1 MIKVLVAEDQN
12 MIRDA
17 LVALL
22 VRDGEIEVVAEAA
35 DGEEAVE
42 LALQIKPD
50 VAILDL
56 DMPGRDGLWAAEQLH
71 QRLASCRVLILTVF
85 DRPGYL
91 RRALESGAAGFLL
104 KGSRA
109 NQLLDAVRRI
119 AAGERV
125 VDPKLAVTAL
135 TVGANPLTARERE
148 ALAMSL
154 DGSTIEA
161 IAAKLHLTT
170 GTVRTYLSVA
180 IQKMSAQ
187 NRVEA
192 ARIAEEKGW
201 L

>member
-12 MIRDA
+12 MIREA

-22 VRDGEIEVVAEAA
+22 GRDGEIEVVAEAG
-35 DGEEAVE
+35 DGEEAVQ
-42 LALQIKPD
+42 LALRVEPE

-56 DMPGRDGLWAAEQLH
+56 DMPRRDGLWAAEQLH
-71 QRLASCRVLILTVF
+71 QQLPSCHVLILTVF

-91 RRALESGAAGFLL
+91 RRAIDSGAAGFLL

-109 NQLLDAVRRI
+109 NQLLDAVRRT

-125 VDPKLAVTAL
+125 IDPKLAVRAL
-135 TVGANPLTARERE
+135 TVGENPLTARERE

-154 DGSTIEA
+154 DGSSIET
-161 IAAKLHLTT
+161 IAAKLHLTA

-180 IQKMSAQ
+180 IQKLSAQ

-192 ARIAEEKGW
+192 ARIAEENGW